1 MKPGH
6 LVLTGT
12 LAIGLS
18 LSGCKDKKTK
28 LDRPPKNQQLSAK
41 TLKAQIK
48 GNMPEAAPVDS
59 DKAEAAIAYMK
70 AEGITWESQS
80 GENGSYTF
88 SNLNFAEEEVTIGE
102 LTVSGLQM
110 MNEETPYAS
119 LFTMQDLTLEGGKI
133 DEVVLMLPS
142 ADTMTALRDM
152 PDDSDTAMENFIDN
166 VASRLMTFSGGGYM
180 QGFTII
186 EDSAEVGKLDFM
198 GWNKDG
204 PKMSGLIEGF
214 KIDGTVLEEADGGDE
229 LEEIRIGHISVTNL
243 DMGEQNKETETQG
256 MALLMQSYMAVLN
269 PYNRGYDSM
278 ALRDISVEG
287 PEGFSV
293 SVPSGD
299 FWFTEDKGGVFH
311 NKIEVPEFV
320 MSMIGMEEEG
330 AEIFGLD
337 KMVFKFWSDLRIDR
351 NQDNMKLLTGGL
363 AMKDMME
370 MHYTYDVDGMS
381 GYYAAV
387 SGMFAEMGG
396 VLDKVIADPTVDADT
411 ELEAISPQ
419 MEEKFMAE
427 LMKVTLNEF
436 NIEIRDQSL
445 LEKGFKLAAEEQGIQ
460 VADMK
465 ENAKTALNLGTA
477 GASTA
482 YQRTLMQ
489 DFIEAAQT
497 FIDSSGAIKVTVKPQ
512 GGMSGRE
519 AMQLMEGQDM
529 TDQDASMRA
538 IDDMLKR
545 MNIDFEHVPG

>member
-1 MKPGH
+1 MKPTHIIMSGA
-6 LVLTGT
+6 LVLSLGV
-12 LAIGLS
+12 G
-18 LSGCKDKKTK
+18 LSGCKDKTK
-28 LDRPPKNQQLSAK
+28 VSAPTKNNLLSAK

-48 GNMPEAAPVDS
+48 SNMPEVTPVDS

-88 SNLNFAEEEVTIGE
+88 SNLNFAKENISIGE

-110 MNEETPYAS
+110 LDEETPHAS

-133 DEVVLMLPS
+133 DEAVLMLPS
-142 ADTMTALRDM
+142 ADTVIALRNM
-152 PDDSDTAMENFIDN
+152 PDDSDTAMEDFIN
-166 VASRLMTFSGGGYM
+166 SVASRLTSISGGGYM

-204 PKMSGLIEGF
+204 SKISGLIEGF
-214 KIDGTVLEEADGGDE
+214 EIDGPVLEEAEGAED
-229 LEEIRIGHISVTNL
+229 LKSVRIGHMSVTNL
-243 DMGEQNKETETQG
+243 DIGEQNKETETQG
-256 MALLMQSYMAVLN
+256 MALLMQSYLAVLN
-269 PYNRGYDSM
+269 PYNRGYESM

-287 PEGFSV
+287 PEGLSV

-299 FWFTEDKGGVFH
+299 IWFTEDKGGVFH
-311 NKIEVPEFV
+311 NKFEVPEFN

-330 AEIFGLD
+330 AEMFGLD
-337 KMVFKFWSDLRIDR
+337 KMVFKFWGDLRIDR

-381 GYYAAV
+381 GYYAAMG
-387 SGMFAEMGG
+387 GMFAEMGG
-396 VLDKVIADPTVDADT
+396 VLDKVIADPTVDADA

-436 NIEIRDQSL
+436 NVEIRDQSL
-445 LEKGFKLAAEEQGIQ
+445 LEKGFKLAAEEQGVQ

-465 ENAKTALNLGTA
+465 ENAKAALNLGAA

-482 YQRTLMQ
+482 YQRTLMR
-489 DFIEAAQT
+489 DFIDAAQT
-497 FIDSSGAIKVTVKPQ
+497 FIDSSGAIKMSIKPQ
-512 GGMSGRE
+512 GGMSGRD
-519 AMQLMEGQDM
+519 AMQLMEQTALERDELIP
-529 TDQDASMRA
+529 A
-538 IDDMLKR
+538 IDDLLKR
-545 MNIDFEHVPG
+545 LNIDFEHVPG